1 MLLAPA
7 QLQRQL
13 PQRGTA
19 VRPRQSLYQPT
30 GWRKPRRATTI
41 VFAPTATGGRG
52 AAGRAGAEVLGD
64 GLAGGAA
71 AACAAVAAAWS
82 LAASIATA
90 WALTAC
96 RTRRCSAAASAAIGT
111 AAVAELTCGAFWAE
125 AGCDVRSGRLSSQ
138 TAMPP
143 SRGARQRRISG
154 PMGRATPLRRQRLRG
169 LHDRHAAATLARD
182 ANLRI
187 LDRLGL

>member
-1 MLLAPA
+1 MDPA
-7 QLQRQL
+7 RWIAVLDDVTGMQ
-13 PQRGTA
+13 PKDRGEGA
-19 VRPRQSLYQPT
+19 
-30 GWRKPRRATTI
+30 GI
-41 VFAPTATGGRG
+41 V
-52 AAGRAGAEVLGD
+52 
-64 GLAGGAA
+64 
-71 AACAAVAAAWS
+71 AVAAAWR

-90 WALTAC
+90 CALTAC

-154 PMGRATPLRRQRLRG
+154 PMGRATPLRRQRLRC
-169 LHDRHAAATLARD
+169 LRHRHSLATKCRGTIFT
-182 ANLRI
+182 NS
-187 LDRLGL
+187 